1 MKKEVKYF
9 AEADYNKV
17 IANLQASLPKAKEL
31 KKLME
36 IFNGLPNLEAIDKM
50 FYGKTGFKNAEFS
63 ADALGVKADYLRL
76 KELARVVDL
85 SNYNDSLTA
94 IAKDVQADVR
104 EKHTKYY
111 TVEQSKAIAKVEK
124 ILKQLNELD
133 AFERS
138 SISINRASQFI
149 FSPRMYA
156 TKIRRR

>member
-36 IFNGLPNLEAIDKM
+36 IFDGLPNLEAIDKM

-63 ADALGVKADYLRL
+63 ADALGVKPDYLRFR
-76 KELARVVDL
+76 ELVRIVDL

-94 IAKDVQADVR
+94 VAKDIQEKVR
-104 EKHTKYY
+104 EAHTKYY
-111 TVEQSKAIAKVEK
+111 TAEESKAIKKVEK
-124 ILKQLNELD
+124 VLKQLNELD
-133 AFERS
+133 ALERS

-156 TKIRRR
+156 TKVRR

>member
-17 IANLQASLPKAKEL
+17 IANLQASLPQAQEL

-36 IFNGLPNLEAIDKM
+36 VFDGLTSLDAINEM
-50 FYGKTGFKNAEFS
+50 LNNKTGFKNAEFS
-63 ADALGVKADYLRL
+63 ADALNLKADYLRF
-76 KELARVVDL
+76 KELVRIVDL

-94 IAKDVQADVR
+94 INKDVQADVK

-124 ILKQLNELD
+124 ILKQLNELGVP
-133 AFERS
+133 ERR
-138 SISINRASQFI
+138 SIAINRASQFV
-149 FSPRMYA
+149 FSPQMFTRS
-156 TKIRRR
+156 RR